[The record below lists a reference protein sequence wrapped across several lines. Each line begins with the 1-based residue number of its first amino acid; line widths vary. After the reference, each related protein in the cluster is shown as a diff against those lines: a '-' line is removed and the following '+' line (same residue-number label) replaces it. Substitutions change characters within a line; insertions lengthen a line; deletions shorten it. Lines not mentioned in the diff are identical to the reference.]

1 MANSLQTIMRMSAV
15 MYADQHQTTRSA
27 KTVERTFIE
36 AVLVA
41 ANNTPLS
48 VEQIITALQEDFSL
62 TYQEPEILPII
73 TDEKYFVCILS
84 DKEKRNTYYLPHQRY
99 ERLSEKEER
108 GIEKMVEI
116 YVAQQQAGIDPNTL
130 KELLYKY
137 LYNLLNTNISAY
149 RQLLEKNAKNISPV
163 IKSDSLDEKEID
175 YINAFLNWDNEIKD
189 EALFALI
196 SCCVDYASAINRVDQ
211 NDVFKA
217 LKNKCLYLDNSLLY
231 RALGING
238 SFRQSRLNNLLQ
250 RCRQSGQ
257 KLFISSITRKEFF
270 ETITYHINELNQS
283 TPFGRINPRLFSKFT
298 NGHGFYQYYHEWRR
312 NRDTYGFKSLELHI
326 HTEYDQLL
334 KRFAITEDF
343 KQPFNIDDSAHII
356 DKYSDEIQQYKTK
369 KQQHLHENDA
379 CNMLWI
385 EKSRGNNDHNIR
397 DTKYYFVTSDR
408 RLQEWD
414 LAHSQNQPIT
424 MLPSQWLALLLK
436 FYSRSTDDYKCFV
449 SFLTIPKEKSDVTF
463 QELQETLAGISEI
476 TEDFALQDD
485 IVSALLEIED
495 TNQYRTR
502 DAAKKFAKEKLEDK
516 YIAQIKATEEAH
528 AEKIAEVQSEAL
540 QQLSVQQI
548 EAEKKLDAIK
558 EELTRRDEIY
568 RVEKLKDSIQEI
580 KRNINELQQKKQ
592 LIENIVADRAGIL
605 KRSVG
610 LALVSLLVIWS
621 VLIVKVGWD
630 IMEMWTYIV
639 GSALTV
645 SPIVASLIFD
655 KTPNPRALFKRYE
668 KYLLNKLCQSYDYN
682 DTMLADCEQTLISL
696 EDQLKKKEKE

>member
-385 EKSRGNNDHNIR
+385 ERSRGNNDHNIR

-528 AEKIAEVQSEAL
+528 AKKITEIQSEAF
-540 QQLSVQQI
+540 QQLSAQQL
-548 EAEKKLDAIK
+548 EADKKLEAIK
-558 EELTRRDEIY
+558 DEFTRRDKFY
-568 RVEKLKDSIQEI
+568 RIEKLKDKI
-580 KRNINELQQKKQ
+580 KDTKQRKEELQDKKR
-592 LIENIVADRAGIL
+592 LINTLTDRKIDAL
-605 KRSVG
+605 KRG
-610 LALVSLLVIWS
+610 IGIALIFISVIWIG
-621 VLIVKVGWD
+621 VIQYFGWD
-630 IMEMWTYIV
+630 NMEKYTYIAGFLV
-639 GSALTV
+639 VIIPS
-645 SPIVASLIFD
+645 IIFYITD
-655 KTPNPRALFKRYE
+655 KTINPKILLKNHKGR
-668 KYLLNKLCQSYDYN
+668 LLNKYCSNFNYS
-682 DTMLADCEQTLISL
+682 DTMLEDCEQTLESL
-696 EDQLKKKEKE
+696 ERQLKEEEK

>member
-502 DAAKKFAKEKLEDK
+502 DAAKKFAKEKLEEK

-528 AEKIAEVQSEAL
+528 AEKITEIQSEAF
-540 QQLSVQQI
+540 QQLSAQQV
-548 EAEKKLDAIK
+548 EADKKLEAIK
-558 EELTRRDEIY
+558 DEFTKRDKLY
-568 RVEKLKDSIQEI
+568 RIEKLNDKIQETNRII
-580 KRNINELQQKKQ
+580 KDLQQKKQ
-592 LIENIVADRAGIL
+592 LIDSIVKDKSCAL
-605 KRSVG
+605 KRLIGFV
-610 LALVSLLVIWS
+610 LLLLVIGWGL
-621 VLIVKVGWD
+621 LIKYVGWEVMD
-630 IMEMWTYIV
+630 MWTSIV
-639 GSALTV
+639 G
-645 SPIVASLIFD
+645 PILPIMSMIISYIFD
-655 KTPNPRALFKRYE
+655 KTINPKALFIRYDR
-668 KYLLNKLCQSYDYN
+668 YLLDKLCRLYDYN
-682 DTMLADCEQTLISL
+682 DTMLEDCEQTLESL
-696 EDQLKKKEKE
+696 ERQLKEEEK

>member
-73 TDEKYFVCILS
+73 TNEKYFVCILS
-84 DKEKRNTYYLPHQRY
+84 DKEKRKTYYLPHQRY

-211 NDVFKA
+211 NDVFNA

-414 LAHSQNQPIT
+414 LVHSQNQPIT

-436 FYSRSTDDYKCFV
+436 FYSRTTDDYKCFV

-476 TEDFALQDD
+476 TEDFTLQDD

-502 DAAKKFAKEKLEDK
+502 DAAKKFAKEKLEEK

-528 AEKIAEVQSEAL
+528 AEKITEIQSEAF
-540 QQLSVQQI
+540 QQLSAQQL
-548 EAEKKLDAIK
+548 EADKKLEAIK
-558 EELTRRDEIY
+558 DEFTKRDKLY
-568 RVEKLKDSIQEI
+568 RIEKLNDKIQETNRII
-580 KRNINELQQKKQ
+580 KDLQQKKQ
-592 LIENIVADRAGIL
+592 LIDSIVKDKSCAL
-605 KRSVG
+605 KRLIGFV
-610 LALVSLLVIWS
+610 LLLLVIGWGL
-621 VLIVKVGWD
+621 LIKYVGWEVMD
-630 IMEMWTYIV
+630 MWTSIV
-639 GSALTV
+639 G
-645 SPIVASLIFD
+645 PILPIISMIISYIFD
-655 KTPNPRALFKRYE
+655 KTINPKALFIRYDR
-668 KYLLNKLCQSYDYN
+668 YLLDKLCRLYDYN
-682 DTMLADCEQTLISL
+682 DTMLEDCEQTLESL
-696 EDQLKKKEKE
+696 ERQLKEEEK